1 MPRAALSNRSGI
13 TLVELVVV
21 LVVLGLTSALVA
33 PALIFPEPADSD
45 PWSPALG
52 AAVEAAASREQVV
65 RLVVEDDG
73 RWWLAASGEP
83 DAIAEGSLD
92 VPGAGF
98 VLAVSPLGSC
108 GPLPGS
114 TPPFPLD
121 SLTCTPR

>member
-33 PALIFPEPADSD
+33 PALIFPEPAASD

-52 AAVEAAASREQVV
+52 AAVEAAASREQTV
-65 RLVVEDDG
+65 RLVVQEDG
-73 RWWLAASGEP
+73 RWWLDAAGESDP
-83 DAIAEGSLD
+83 IAEGSL
-92 VPGAGF
+92 GASGAAF
-98 VLAVSPLGSC
+98 ALAVSPLGSC

-114 TPPFPLD
+114 APPFPLD
-121 SLTCTPR
+121 PLTCTPR

>member
-33 PALIFPEPADSD
+33 PALIFPEPAASD
-45 PWSPALG
+45 PWSPALA
-52 AAVEAAASREQVV
+52 AAVEAAASREQTV
-65 RLVVEDDG
+65 RLVVERDG
-73 RWWLAASGEP
+73 RWWLAASGELDP
-83 DAIAEGSLD
+83 VGEGSLD
-92 VPGAGF
+92 VSAPPF

-114 TPPFPLD
+114 APPFPLD
-121 SLTCTPR
+121 PLTCTPR